1 MPCIPEKRRC
11 RVNRKIVITGIGAVT
26 PLGVG
31 VDAFWKNLTE
41 GKCAIDEIKSID
53 VSSLPVKNAG
63 QVWDFNPKDYL
74 PTKLCLDM
82 EPYMQYAYIA
92 AEEAIKQSGLET
104 HSSRVGIV
112 MGSALSGI
120 GIIDK
125 TGADFAVKGR
135 PASPK
140 FLVKA
145 MGNIAAA
152 QLSIN
157 YGIQGPDMTVS
168 TACSSGG
175 DAITLASMM
184 ICSGRAD
191 AMVVMA
197 GEAATT
203 ATLIQSLYKTGAL
216 SKTGESLPFDK
227 NRNGFV
233 LGEGGGCLI
242 LETEEHAK
250 ERGAKVLAKL
260 LGTANNTDAFN
271 TVSPN
276 PEGTGAIACMRLA
289 LEDAGIAPDEV
300 HYINA
305 HGTATHAGDIAETK
319 AIDEVFGKENVYVSS
334 TKGATGHMMGA
345 GGIVELIACI
355 KALETG
361 TLPVNIGLTEQD
373 EECDLKIVTKDNC
386 KQEIRVAM
394 SNAFGFGGQNSSII
408 VGKE

>member
-1 MPCIPEKRRC
+1 M
-11 RVNRKIVITGIGAVT
+11 NSNIVITGLGAVT

-31 VDAFWKNLTE
+31 VEEFWKNLTA
-41 GKCAIDEIKSID
+41 GKCAISEIQSID
-53 VSSLPVKNAG
+53 VSNLPVKNAG
-63 QVWDFNPKDYL
+63 QVLNFNPKDYL
-74 PTKLCLDM
+74 PTKLTLDM

-104 HSSRVGIV
+104 HSNRVGIV

-125 TGADFAVKGR
+125 TGVDLAVKGR
-135 PASPK
+135 AASPK

-175 DAITLASMM
+175 DALTLATLM
-184 ICSGRAD
+184 IRSGMAD

-203 ATLIQSLYKTGAL
+203 ATLVQSLTKTGAL

-233 LGEGGGCLI
+233 LGEGGSCI
-242 LETEEHAK
+242 VIEKEECAK
-250 ERGAKVLAKL
+250 ARGAKVLAKL
-260 LGTANNTDAFN
+260 LGVANNTDAYN

-276 PEGTGAIACMRLA
+276 PEGTGAAACMRLA
-289 LEDAGIAPDEV
+289 LDDAGISPAEV
-300 HYINA
+300 GYINA

-319 AIDEVFGKENVYVSS
+319 AIDEVFGKGNVFVSS
-334 TKGATGHMMGA
+334 TKGSTGHMMGA
-345 GGIVELIACI
+345 GGIVELISCI

-361 TLPVNIGLTEQD
+361 VLPVNVGLTEQD
-373 EECDLKIVTKDNC
+373 EECDLTIVTEENKQ
-386 KQEIRVAM
+386 QEIKVAM

-408 VGKE
+408 VGKA

>member
-1 MPCIPEKRRC
+1 MDK
-11 RVNRKIVITGIGAVT
+11 KLVITGIGAVT

-31 VDAFWKNLTE
+31 VDEFWNNLTA
-41 GKCAIDEIKSID
+41 GKCGIGEIKSID
-53 VSSLPVKNAG
+53 VSELPVKNAG

-92 AEEAIKQSGLET
+92 AEEAIRMSGLET
-104 HSSRVGIV
+104 FGERVGIV

-120 GIIDK
+120 GIIDR
-125 TGADFAVKGR
+125 TGADYAVKGR
-135 PASPK
+135 SASPK

-145 MGNIAAA
+145 MGNIAAS

-175 DAITLASMM
+175 DAITLASLML
-184 ICSGRAD
+184 RAGMAD
-191 AMVVMA
+191 VIVVMA

-203 ATLIQSLYKTGAL
+203 ATLIQSLHKTGAL
-216 SKTGESLPFDK
+216 SKTGRSLPFDK
-227 NRNGFV
+227 NRDGFV
-233 LGEGGGCLI
+233 LGEGGGCVI
-242 LETEEHAK
+242 LETKEHA
-250 ERGAKVLAKL
+250 EQRNAKVLAEL
-260 LGTANNTDAFN
+260 LGVANNTDAYN

-276 PEGTGAIACMRLA
+276 PEGTGAAACMRLA
-289 LEDAGIAPDEV
+289 LENAGIQPSDGD
-300 HYINA
+300 YINA

-319 AIDEVFGKENVYVSS
+319 AITEVFGADGVYVSS

-345 GGIVELIACI
+345 GGIVELITCI
-355 KALETG
+355 KAIETG
-361 TLPVNIGLTEQD
+361 VLPVNAGLTEQD
-373 EECDLKIVTKDNC
+373 EECSLKLVSDDN
-386 KQEIRVAM
+386 KNQNIKIAM

-408 VGKE
+408 VGK